1 MSDDTYQDIGYGAME
16 IGFGERPGILVV
28 DFQTGFTQPEFPLG
42 NCPLVHRAVENTAR
56 VLEAARAARV
66 PVANC
71 YTAYHSERDMPYWKI
86 APVRENFFEGDA
98 CAEMEPRTSDADYD
112 YILRKSGP
120 SIFFQTPVTSFLT
133 KHGVDTT
140 IVMGCMTSGCIRA
153 SVIDS
158 FSHGYRT
165 MVPRT
170 AWATPTS
177 GRIGTTCAMSAA
189 ATPISSRPSG
199 CSTIST
205 RSGNET
211 PERRRGAGR
220 RPAAVSDKES

>member
-1 MSDDTYQDIGYGAME
+1 MSDDTYRDIGYGAAE

-28 DFQTGFTQPEFPLG
+28 DFQTGFTDPRFPLG
-42 NCPLVHRAVENTAR
+42 GCALVHRAVENTAR

-71 YTAYHSERDMPYWKI
+71 YTAYHSARDMPYWKI
-86 APVRENFFEGDA
+86 APVRESFFEGDP
-98 CAEMEPRTSDADYD
+98 CAEMEPRTSDPDYD

-158 FSHGYRT
+158 FSNGYRT
-165 MVPRT
+165 MVPEDCVGD
-170 AWATPTS
+170 ADE
-177 GRIGTTCAMSAA
+177 
-189 ATPISSRPSG
+189 RPH
-199 CSTIST
+199 
-205 RSGNET
+205 RDNL
-211 PERRRGAGR
+211 RDVGR
-220 RPAAVSDKES
+220 RYADIVSSAQVLDYLGEIRKRND

>member
-1 MSDDTYQDIGYGAME
+1 MSEDTYQDIGYGTME

-28 DFQTGFTQPEFPLG
+28 DFQTGFTQPQFPLG

-86 APVRENFFEGDA
+86 APVREHFFEGDP
-98 CAEMEPRTSDADYD
+98 CAEMEPRTSDPDYD

-120 SIFFQTPVTSFLT
+120 SIFFQTPVTTFLT

-158 FSHGYRT
+158 FSNGFRT
-165 MVPRT
+165 IVPEDCVGD
-170 AWATPTS
+170 ADE
-177 GRIGTTCAMSAA
+177 
-189 ATPISSRPSG
+189 RPH
-199 CSTIST
+199 
-205 RSGNET
+205 RDNL
-211 PERRRGAGR
+211 RDVGR
-220 RPAAVSDKES
+220 RYADIVSSERVLDYLDEIRKRNA

>member
-28 DFQTGFTQPEFPLG
+28 DFQTGFTQPQFPLG

-86 APVRENFFEGDA
+86 APVRESFFEGDP
-98 CAEMEPRTSDADYD
+98 CAEMEPRTSDPDYD

-120 SIFFQTPVTSFLT
+120 SIFFQTPVTTFLT

-140 IVMGCMTSGCIRA
+140 IVVGCMTSGCIRA

-158 FSHGYRT
+158 FSHGFRT
-165 MVPRT
+165 MVPEDCVGD
-170 AWATPTS
+170 ADE
-177 GRIGTTCAMSAA
+177 
-189 ATPISSRPSG
+189 RPH
-199 CSTIST
+199 
-205 RSGNET
+205 RDNL
-211 PERRRGAGR
+211 RDVGR
-220 RPAAVSDKES
+220 RYADIVSSERVLDYLDEVRKRNA